1 MPLHSLLASFTSK
14 KRSARRKSG
23 SRRRTLGYA
32 QLGAGF
38 QELEPRR
45 VLAAT
50 LAMDIFPVTPS
61 SNPSQTASFNG
72 SVLFAASDGFDVP
85 SSSSSPTVH
94 GTELWRTDGSA
105 TVLVKDINPN
115 TSYNGSN
122 IVADS
127 SDPTDLTASG
137 GFVYFTADDGTH
149 GQQLWRT
156 NGTNAGTV
164 MVTDINSSG
173 GGFDATDL
181 TDVNGTLYFT
191 ANDGTN
197 GLQVWK
203 SDGTSGGTIMVSDL
217 QPSTG
222 DAADP
227 ADLTNVNGTVF
238 FTANAGTTGRE
249 LYRTNGTLNTT
260 RLIINIYQGSGTAN
274 PTDLTNVDGT
284 LYFAANDGVHDNE
297 LWKSDGTTTG
307 TVMVADIN
315 SSGSSNPTD
324 LTNVNGTVFFAAT
337 NGTNGI
343 QLWKS
348 DGTSAGTVMVKD
360 INTTS
365 TGANANPADLTNV
378 DGLLFFRANDGVNGS
393 ELWKSDGT
401 SAGTV
406 MVKDINPGAAGSTP
420 DQLINGNG
428 TLFFAAN
435 NGTNGVQFWQS
446 DGTSAGTFQNTI
458 INPSGSSSPTNLTV
472 GGGFLMMAA
481 NDGTHGVEPWVSPLP
496 TARPVAADAS
506 YTFQSDSTLTVAAPG
521 VLTNASSP
529 SGLTLSAVLVS
540 GPSNGSL
547 TLNADGSFTYT
558 PNAGF
563 LGQDSFTYQASDGVS
578 SSLLTGTVTLSSQ
591 QYVWVENLY
600 TYVLGRATGSV
611 SDSEIMYWV
620 NRLAGGE
627 SRAEIAS
634 SFVNSTEAR
643 TNLINSYFESYLD
656 RAADPTALA
665 SFLNAMNN
673 GVTAPEIQAAI
684 LSSNEYFLRGGS
696 YSGFVF
702 NLYADLLSRTPGA
715 AEASYWVGLLNAG
728 VARSTVVN
736 GILTS
741 QEYYVDVIQLEY
753 QTYLNRS
760 ADSAA
765 VTFWLA
771 QLESG
776 TTPQQMETALVASPE
791 FYAA

>member
-1 MPLHSLLASFTSK
+1 LFASLTSK
-14 KRSARRKSG
+14 KRAARRKPG
-23 SRRRTLGYA
+23 NRQRTLGYA

-50 LAMDIFPVTPS
+50 LAMDIYPVTPS
-61 SNPSQTASFNG
+61 SNPAQTASLNG
-72 SVLFAASDGFDVP
+72 SVLFAASDGFIVP
-85 SSSSSPTVH
+85 SSSSTATVH

-105 TVLVKDINPN
+105 TVLVKNINPN
-115 TSYNGSN
+115 TSFDGVNT
-122 IVADS
+122 VADS
-127 SDPTDLTASG
+127 SNPTDLTASG

-149 GQQLWRT
+149 GKQLWRT
-156 NGTNAGTV
+156 DGTTAGTV
-164 MVTDINSSG
+164 MVTNINSSG
-173 GGFDATDL
+173 GGFDCTDL

-191 ANDGTN
+191 ADDGTD
-197 GLQVWK
+197 GLQVWV
-203 SDGTSGGTIMVSDL
+203 SDGTSGGTIMVSNL
-217 QPSTG
+217 QPTSG
-222 DAADP
+222 GAADP

-249 LYRTNGTLNTT
+249 LYRTNGTLNSTH
-260 RLIINIYQGSGTAN
+260 LIINIYNGSGTAN
-274 PTDLTNVDGT
+274 PTSLTNVNGT
-284 LYFAANDGVHDNE
+284 LFFAANDGIHGNE
-297 LWKSDGTTTG
+297 LWKSNGTTTG
-307 TVMVADIN
+307 TVMVSNIDPT
-315 SSGSSNPTD
+315 GSSNPTG

-348 DGTSAGTVMVKD
+348 DGTAAGTVMVKD

-365 TGANANPADLTNV
+365 TGANSNPADLTNV
-378 DGLLFFRANDGVNGS
+378 DGVLFFRADDGVHGS

-401 SAGTV
+401 TSGTV
-406 MVKDINPGAAGSTP
+406 LVKDINPGAAGSTP

-446 DGTSAGTFQNTI
+446 DGTSAGTVQNTI
-458 INPSGSSSPTNLTV
+458 INPSGSSSPTNLTL
-472 GGGFLMMAA
+472 GGSFLMMAA

-496 TARPVAADAS
+496 TARPIAADAS
-506 YTFQSDSTLTVAAPG
+506 YTYVSGSTLTVAAPG

-563 LGQDSFTYQASDGVS
+563 LGQDSFTYQATDGVS
-578 SSLLTGTVTLSSQ
+578 SSLLTATVTLSSQ

-600 TYVLGRATGSV
+600 TYVLSRAAGSV

-620 NRLAGGE
+620 NQLAAGE
-627 SRAEIAS
+627 SRAAIAS

-643 TNLINSYFESYLD
+643 TNLIVGYFVSYLD
-656 RAADPTALA
+656 RAPDAGALA
-665 SFLNAMNN
+665 AFLTAMNN
-673 GVTAPEIQAAI
+673 GVTAPQIQAEI

-696 YSGFVF
+696 YSGFVV
-702 NLYADLLSRTPGA
+702 NLYANLLSRTPST
-715 AEASYWVGLLNAG
+715 AESSYWVGLLNAG

-753 QTYLNRS
+753 QTYLHRS

-765 VTFWLA
+765 VAFWVA
-771 QLESG
+771 QFQAG
-776 TTPQQMETALVASPE
+776 VTPQQMETVLVASPE
-791 FYAA
+791 FYAG